1 MRRLWV
7 VGAVIWLVIA
17 PSLATAVDPA
27 GMIRSLASQA
37 LEVLSTSAPRD
48 IERRAKLETLFRQS
62 MDIDFVARFAAG
74 RYWRQMSDQEQQDYR
89 DAFEQYVLRLYA
101 GQLNGYSGES
111 FTVLGS
117 REVDANDTIV
127 SSQLS
132 RPNKAPVDI
141 DWRVRM
147 SGGEAKI
154 IDVSI
159 EGVSMALNQ
168 RQEFSSIMQRE
179 GVAGLIKRLRQPG

>member
-1 MRRLWV
+1 M
-7 VGAVIWLVIA
+7 
-17 PSLATAVDPA
+17 
-27 GMIRSLASQA
+27 
-37 LEVLSTSAPRD
+37 
-48 IERRAKLETLFRQS
+48 
-62 MDIDFVARFAAG
+62 
-74 RYWRQMSDQEQQDYR
+74 
-89 DAFEQYVLRLYA
+89 
-101 GQLNGYSGES
+101 
-111 FTVLGS
+111 LGS